1 MIIFEE
7 PVLEKVLLVGH
18 IELTQPLAESVG
30 ESATDL
36 VENITLVVVA
46 KCSCNFIVG
55 HVWSVSVLSPES
67 GKSLGIMETKQPL
80 LLVLPVDHV
89 VVLGLL

>member
-1 MIIFEE
+1 M
-7 PVLEKVLLVGH
+7 LKRVLLVGH

-46 KCSCNFIVG
+46 KCSCNFVVG
-55 HVWSVSVLSPES
+55 HIWSISMLSPES
-67 GKSLGIMETKQPL
+67 GKSLGVMETKQPL
-80 LLVLPVDHV
+80 LLILPVDHV
-89 VVLGLL
+89 VVLGLLEYS